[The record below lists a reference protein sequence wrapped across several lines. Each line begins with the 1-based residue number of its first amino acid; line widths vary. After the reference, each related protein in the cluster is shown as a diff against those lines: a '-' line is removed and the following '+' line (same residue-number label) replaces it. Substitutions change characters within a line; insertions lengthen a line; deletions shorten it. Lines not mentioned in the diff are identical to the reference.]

1 MPKKLHKKFQPN
13 RTIFR
18 GRKIGTTEL
27 EEEGEEEEEGE
38 GEGEPNPRVDF
49 GHFQPII
56 TFEPNRILGSG
67 FFLRTKLA

>member
-1 MPKKLHKKFQPN
+1 MPRKLQKKFQPN

-18 GRKIGTTEL
+18 GRKIGATEL
-27 EEEGEEEEEGE
+27 EEDGEEGE
-38 GEGEPNPRVDF
+38 EPNPRAVF

>member
-1 MPKKLHKKFQPN
+1 MPRKLQKKFQPN

-18 GRKIGTTEL
+18 GRKIGATEL
-27 EEEGEEEEEGE
+27 EEDGGEEE
-38 GEGEPNPRVDF
+38 PNPGAVF
-49 GHFQPII
+49 GHFQAII

>member
-1 MPKKLHKKFQPN
+1 MPRKLQKKFQPN

-18 GRKIGTTEL
+18 GRKIGATEL
-27 EEEGEEEEEGE
+27 EEDGEEEEGEEEE
-38 GEGEPNPRVDF
+38 PNPRAVF

>member
-1 MPKKLHKKFQPN
+1 MPKKLQKKFQPN

-18 GRKIGTTEL
+18 GRKIGATEL
-27 EEEGEEEEEGE
+27 EEDGEEGE
-38 GEGEPNPRVDF
+38 GEEPNPRAVF

-56 TFEPNRILGSG
+56 TLEPNRILGSG